1 MKEQRAV
8 KTHHGALIE
17 LQNSSY
23 YVNRAL
29 SNFGGEL
36 GEEKFALATKELH
49 KTRPERTTSF
59 ILISCFNST
68 TWASSMVI
76 RVVELSSGGTKLKRF
91 LPKNRHTQKKFLN
104 FENWCQ
110 KLDIILVI
118 KWFKNWCYQ
127 KMVFFY
133 EKKRNIG
140 MIFEVCINLKVK
152 FWHFLTPPHHTNS
165 QNSIIIFRYVDS

>member
-17 LQNSSY
+17 LHNSLY

-49 KTRPERTTSF
+49 KKTRPEKTTPF

-68 TWASSMVI
+68 T
-76 RVVELSSGGTKLKRF
+76 
-91 LPKNRHTQKKFLN
+91 
-104 FENWCQ
+104 
-110 KLDIILVI
+110 
-118 KWFKNWCYQ
+118 
-127 KMVFFY
+127 
-133 EKKRNIG
+133 
-140 MIFEVCINLKVK
+140 
-152 FWHFLTPPHHTNS
+152 
-165 QNSIIIFRYVDS
+165 